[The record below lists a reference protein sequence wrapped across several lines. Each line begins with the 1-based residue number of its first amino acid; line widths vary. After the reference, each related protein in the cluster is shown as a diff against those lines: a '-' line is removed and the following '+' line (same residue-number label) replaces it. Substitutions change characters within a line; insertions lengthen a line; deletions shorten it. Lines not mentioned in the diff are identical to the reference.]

1 MIALSEILTSDFLQS
16 HLLWRPCIDRILIF
30 ICTLASGRD
39 GAALDLC
46 PGTCIIESTL
56 YTMTRIIENRG
67 LSSLDTIEWYW
78 CTWLHMICVSLWR
91 VIYKSPARIHNFA
104 VMIVIV
110 RLHLN
115 IPPSIIT
122 EYLRH
127 SVARHTKVIF
137 THITHVPLALIRKLP
152 APWELVRLT
161 APHSHCWKPQLPS
174 STLETK
180 RHRLFQPPWDYKIL
194 VNFFWRALQ
203 DCRHRSNLV
212 LRWKYSPLLV

>member
-56 YTMTRIIENRG
+56 YTMTRMIENRG
-67 LSSLDTIEWYW
+67 LASLDTIEWCW
-78 CTWLHMICVSLWR
+78 CTPTFLHMICVSLWP
-91 VIYKSPARIHNFA
+91 VIYTSPARIHNFA

-110 RLHLN
+110 RFYLN

-122 EYLRH
+122 EHLRH
-127 SVARHTKVIF
+127 SVARQTNIARY
-137 THITHVPLALIRKLP
+137 THITHVPLALVRKLP

-161 APHSHCWKPQLPS
+161 ALHSHCWKPQLPS
-174 STLETK
+174 STLEPR
-180 RHRLFQPPWDYKIL
+180 RHRLFQPPWDYKDL
-194 VNFFWRALQ
+194 VNVFWRALQ

-212 LRWKYSPLLV
+212 LR